1 MHSFIRSWAL
11 GVALSPPLCE
21 DYISPSTI
29 DSFTYD
35 HRILRIAHPVCS
47 AVLKQDTGGL
57 VVRWVTTGE
66 YPLLYVFDIFV
77 MPRVIINP
85 TILILH
91 LGSSNSISMYVLFFG
106 VCV

>member
-1 MHSFIRSWAL
+1 
-11 GVALSPPLCE
+11 
-21 DYISPSTI
+21 
-29 DSFTYD
+29 
-35 HRILRIAHPVCS
+35 
-47 AVLKQDTGGL
+47 
-57 VVRWVTTGE
+57 
-66 YPLLYVFDIFV
+66 LYVFDIFV